1 MVLWRV
7 SSTWSDV
14 WKTGGKIEAWRYVFC
29 DIGKLFHCCI
39 ISLNTSYNI
48 CHIIRIVTCFLYA
61 GRIGWGTLIELH
73 VTFTGSKLVDGMRQ
87 MARYVL
93 KLYDYSRI
101 EPRISKMTMYNNSM
115 QQQRDNLIKLNTTIE
130 EKFQTMHLDYCLDV
144 WV

>member
-1 MVLWRV
+1 MGNFDW
-7 SSTWSDV
+7 
-14 WKTGGKIEAWRYVFC
+14 
-29 DIGKLFHCCI
+29 
-39 ISLNTSYNI
+39 
-48 CHIIRIVTCFLYA
+48 
-61 GRIGWGTLIELH
+61 

-101 EPRISKMTMYNNSM
+101 KPRISKMTMYNNSM